1 MKMLAPLLLAA
12 LPALAAPPPVNLRV
26 ELRAVARDDPAV
38 AAAPGDVVVGTR
50 GGTPA
55 GAGSRVL
62 RSAPAASAVDAQV
75 IVLNGAAATLHAR
88 RLRALPTGDWVIGG
102 SSGGSS
108 GGAGGAAN
116 GAASGTSIGQ
126 SSGVGQTRQWI
137 DAGPGFRVRASWSGG
152 AAPVVLDIAAT
163 GGQSAHTRLRVPLD
177 RWRGFARFGA
187 ADGTELQLRVSV
199 AP

>member
-1 MKMLAPLLLAA
+1 MKRLALLLMMIA

-26 ELRAVARDDPAV
+26 ELRAVALDGQA
-38 AAAPGDVVVGTR
+38 AGAAPGDVVVGTR

-55 GAGSRVL
+55 GAGSQVL
-62 RSAPAASAVDAQV
+62 RSAPEAGDADAQV
-75 IVLNGAAATLHAR
+75 VVLNGATATLHAR

-102 SSGGSS
+102 
-108 GGAGGAAN
+108 
-116 GAASGTSIGQ
+116 ASGSASGQ
-126 SSGVGQTRQWI
+126 PSGVGQTRQWI
-137 DAGPGFRVRASWSGG
+137 DAGPGIRVRPSWPGG

-163 GGQSAHTRLRVPLD
+163 GGQSAHTRLRVPLA

-187 ADGTELQLRVSV
+187 DDGTELQLRVSV